1 MYTSVCEPVVGWLR
15 IAWSTNLNLRP
26 IEVHDVP
33 SLTAARKVLDEQSV
47 KVHPFDAGWRERVV
61 VLGGIG
67 ALLIVGFLLGERFAQ
82 TKTLEVLGLLP
93 VTFVAIGKFLPLWG
107 VSGQSSLGP
116 YELSLVI
123 WGLDTLTVIV
133 FVYSFEAF
141 YKLGPL
147 RRALDRLYANMTL
160 VIKVYPSMKR
170 ASVIGVFL
178 FVLFPVSGT
187 GALGASVIGA
197 LLGMERLVVIA
208 TVSAGGI
215 VGGLLMA
222 FLADNSANALLSLK
236 AVENNPSSKYWI
248 SAAILLVIVAIVLL
262 LGRAF
267 RRALEHA
274 NAQQRLDSQT

>member
-1 MYTSVCEPVVGWLR
+1 MPL
-15 IAWSTNLNLRP
+15 P
-26 IEVHDVP
+26 
-33 SLTAARKVLDEQSV
+33 LTEAGKIRSPEKGRAQ
-47 KVHPFDAGWRERVV
+47 VHPFDVGWRERVA
-61 VLGGIG
+61 VLGGVG
-67 ALLIVGFLLGERFAQ
+67 TLLILGFLLGREVAPKQ
-82 TKTLEVLGLLP
+82 TYEVLSLLP
-93 VTFVAIGKFLPLWG
+93 VTFVAVGKFLPLWG

-123 WGLDTLTVIV
+123 WGLDTLTVVV

-147 RRALDRLYANMTL
+147 RRALDKLYTNMRLVL
-160 VIKVYPSMKR
+160 KVYPRMKK

-197 LLGMERLVVIA
+197 LLGMERYVVMI

-222 FLADNSANALLSLK
+222 VLADNSANALMNLK
-236 AVENNPSSKYWI
+236 AVQNNPSSKYWI
-248 SAAILLVIVAIVLL
+248 SALLLLVVVLIVLL

-274 NAQQRLDSQT
+274 SAE

>member
-1 MYTSVCEPVVGWLR
+1 
-15 IAWSTNLNLRP
+15 
-26 IEVHDVP
+26 
-33 SLTAARKVLDEQSV
+33 LTAVGKVSPVEEGATS
-47 KVHPFDAGWRERVV
+47 VHPFDVGWRERVA
-61 VLGGIG
+61 VLGCIG
-67 ALLIVGFLLGERFAQ
+67 LLLVLGFLFGERFAP
-82 TKTLEVLGLLP
+82 TKTYEVLGLIP
-93 VTFVAIGKFLPLWG
+93 VTFVAVGKFLPLWG

-147 RRALDRLYANMTL
+147 RRGLDKLYVNMTL
-160 VIKVYPSMKR
+160 VLEVYPSMKR

-197 LLGMERLVVIA
+197 LLGMERFVVIS
-208 TVSAGGI
+208 TVSAGGL

-222 FLADNSANALLSLK
+222 FLADNSANALLSLE
-236 AVENNPSSKYWI
+236 AVQNNPSSKYWI
-248 SAAILLVIVAIVLL
+248 TAAILFVVVVIVIG

-274 NAQQRLDSQT
+274 TTK